1 MALVTGKLVF
11 GLAVALALAW
21 TAPIREEA
29 ALPADAEAAADR
41 LAASPRHGE
50 WIEISEGQGAS
61 GGWHDTVRAWIT
73 YPERATRAPVVI
85 VIHEIFG
92 LTDWVRG
99 VADQLAGAGYI
110 AIAPDLLTGI
120 GPEGKT
126 PGDRQE
132 AVRLIRGL
140 RIEDVSRRLTAVG
153 RFAAALPASNGK
165 FGVIGFCWGGG
176 TALCLRRLRA
186 EPCSRSGLLR
196 NISGQARN
204 LADHGTG
211 SGVLRLGRHAGERLD
226 SSGRSGDTAAG
237 LAVRE
242 AHLRRRWT
250 RLPAPT
256 VGQGRRQSEGRRI
269 CMVGDSGVPWETLGV
284 EVIPSIETGAW
295 VTGQEH
301 EQ

>member
-1 MALVTGKLVF
+1 MTGKLVF

-29 ALPADAEAAADR
+29 ALPADAEAAAER

-92 LTDWVRG
+92 LTEWVRG

-110 AIAPDLLTGI
+110 AIAPDLLTGT
-120 GPEGKT
+120 GTEGKT
-126 PGDRQE
+126 PADRQE

-153 RFAAALPASNGK
+153 RFAAALPPSNGK

-176 TALCLRRLRA
+176 TTFAYAGYEPSLAAAVVYYGASPHKRTISRIAAPVAGFYGSEDMRVNATIPAA
-186 EPCSRSGLLR
+186 EAEM
-196 NISGQARN
+196 Q
-204 LADHGTG
+204 
-211 SGVLRLGRHAGERLD
+211 RLGLQFEKHIYEGAGHGFLRQQ
-226 SSGRSGDTAAG
+226 SGREGANLEAAESAWSAT
-237 LAVRE
+237 LAFLGK
-242 AHLRRRWT
+242 HLESR
-250 RLPAPT
+250 
-256 VGQGRRQSEGRRI
+256 
-269 CMVGDSGVPWETLGV
+269 
-284 EVIPSIETGAW
+284 
-295 VTGQEH
+295 
-301 EQ
+301 

>member
-1 MALVTGKLVF
+1 MTRKLVF
-11 GLAVALALAW
+11 GLALALALAW

-85 VIHEIFG
+85 VIHEILG
-92 LTDWVRG
+92 LTEWVRG

-120 GPEGKT
+120 GSEGKT
-126 PGDRQE
+126 PADRQE

-176 TALCLRRLRA
+176 TAFAYAGYEPSLAAAAVYYGTSPDKRAISRITAPVAGFYGSEDMRVNASIPAAEAEMRRL
-186 EPCSRSGLLR
+186 GLQFEKHIYEGAGHGFLR
-196 NISGQARN
+196 QQ
-204 LADHGTG
+204 
-211 SGVLRLGRHAGERLD
+211 
-226 SSGRSGDTAAG
+226 SGREGANLKAAESAWSATVAFLG
-237 LAVRE
+237 K
-242 AHLRRRWT
+242 HLE
-250 RLPAPT
+250 
-256 VGQGRRQSEGRRI
+256 S
-269 CMVGDSGVPWETLGV
+269 M
-284 EVIPSIETGAW
+284 
-295 VTGQEH
+295 
-301 EQ
+301 

>member
-1 MALVTGKLVF
+1 MIRKVAF
-11 GLAVALALAW
+11 GLTLALALAW

-29 ALPADAEAAADR
+29 ALPAAAEAAPVR

-110 AIAPDLLTGI
+110 AISPDLLTGI

-140 RIEDVSRRLTAVG
+140 RIEDVARRLTAVG

-165 FGVIGFCWGGG
+165 FGVIGFCWGGSTAFAYAGYEPSLAAAAVYYG
-176 TALCLRRLRA
+176 TSPDNRTISRITAPVAGFYGSEDMRVNATIAAA
-186 EPCSRSGLLR
+186 EAEM
-196 NISGQARN
+196 Q
-204 LADHGTG
+204 
-211 SGVLRLGRHAGERLD
+211 RLGLQFEKHIYDGAGHGFLRQQ
-226 SSGRSGDTAAG
+226 SGREGANLKAAESAWSAT
-237 LAVRE
+237 LAFLGK
-242 AHLRRRWT
+242 HLE
-250 RLPAPT
+250 
-256 VGQGRRQSEGRRI
+256 S
-269 CMVGDSGVPWETLGV
+269 M
-284 EVIPSIETGAW
+284 
-295 VTGQEH
+295 
-301 EQ
+301 

>member
-1 MALVTGKLVF
+1 MTRKLVF
-11 GLAVALALAW
+11 GLTLALALAW

-50 WIEISEGQGAS
+50 WIEIREGQGAS
-61 GGWHDTVRAWIT
+61 GGWHDAVRAWIT

-126 PGDRQE
+126 PADRQE
-132 AVRLIRGL
+132 AVRLVRGL
-140 RIEDVSRRLTAVG
+140 RIEDISRRLTAVG
-153 RFAAALPASNGK
+153 RFAVALPASNGK

-176 TALCLRRLRA
+176 TAFA
-186 EPCSRSGLLR
+186 YSGYEP
-196 NISGQARN
+196 N
-204 LADHGTG
+204 LAAAVVYYGTSPDKGAISRITAPVAGFYG
-211 SGVLRLGRHAGERLD
+211 SEDMRVNATIPAAEAEMQRLGLQFEKHIYDGAGHGFLRQQ
-226 SSGRSGDTAAG
+226 SGREGANLKAAESAWSGS
-237 LAVRE
+237 LAFLGK
-242 AHLRRRWT
+242 HLEFR
-250 RLPAPT
+250 
-256 VGQGRRQSEGRRI
+256 
-269 CMVGDSGVPWETLGV
+269 
-284 EVIPSIETGAW
+284 
-295 VTGQEH
+295 
-301 EQ
+301 